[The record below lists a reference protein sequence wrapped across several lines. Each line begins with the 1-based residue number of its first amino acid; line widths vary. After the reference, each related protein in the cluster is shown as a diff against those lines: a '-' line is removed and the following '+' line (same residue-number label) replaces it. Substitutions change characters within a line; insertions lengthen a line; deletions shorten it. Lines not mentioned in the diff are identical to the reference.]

1 MRATALGTLAATLL
15 ALCLTASPAFGQS
28 EAANGVIEGTVVDPS
43 GAVLP
48 GVTVTLVNTDTG
60 AERVVVTN
68 ERGFFRAP
76 LLPLGTY
83 RLVAELAGFRR
94 YEQTGLALAA
104 GQTVVLHVTLQVG
117 ELTEVVSVSAAD
129 APLVDA
135 GKIDAGRNLN
145 EREIK
150 NLPLVSRNPYNFAL
164 LQPAVSGFE
173 NPEFGVPRFSAN
185 GTLLRVNY
193 QIDGNTNTQ
202 KDRAGLRLLPIS
214 EVMVREVKV
223 VTSGYAPEFGQTTGL
238 VYNAVTPSGTNVLRG
253 AGSYRFRRKPFSAFP
268 FFFPLPRTPENRPDT
283 KVDTVTAEVGGPV
296 VRDRLHYFVGFENT
310 SRDLSAQ
317 RVITINREAAA
328 RIGLPPQPG
337 VIPAEQAARFYIGKL
352 DHQAGPAH
360 RLTARYIRFTNDSP
374 HNIGGGLNST
384 ERSTD
389 FLDAMNSAAVQ
400 LVSTFGHARLNE
412 LRIQFANRHQSRTTN
427 ELSGTGPAVTI
438 SGVANFGGPYA
449 SGADA
454 GFDFRQDIWQ
464 IVDNF
469 TWIRGTHSLKAGI
482 DIQVV
487 GDARTATLV
496 RSYTF
501 PSIEAYLAAVSGANR
516 RSYTRF
522 EQTLGDPSFEMSTRL
537 YSAFVQDDWRLTPDF
552 KLLYG
557 VRYDLYDWPAGV
569 PDAPFEFSRDFRSDI
584 NNWGPRV
591 GLAWALGRDR
601 RTVIRAST
609 GLMYDQP
616 LLAAFENAIQQTGAP
631 ARFNVVV
638 APTTQGAPDFP
649 ATLDAVPPGFRL
661 PAQSIFTVD
670 REFEVASTFQ
680 NNVQVERALGRD
692 YAVTVGFVYVR
703 GRHLPVIT
711 DINLV
716 GPVGR
721 LGDGRPIFSP
731 VIGPATRMDPRFD
744 HINVVQSIGRSR
756 YRALTLQ
763 VSKRYSHGVQFD
775 FSYAYGK
782 GEDNA
787 PLTTALSVQGDDGRS
802 DPTDLDRDWG
812 PNLMDVRHNFA
823 GSLVA
828 APRLA
833 GGPRLLRALVDDNQ
847 VGLLLQ
853 FNSGL
858 PFNVRA
864 ADDLNRDGV
873 LADRPNGI
881 GRNAVYLPAR
891 WNVDLRYSRFVPVRG
906 AVRLEILGELK
917 NLFNTVQ
924 TASVNRIVRTSPLGD
939 ALVPVSRRG
948 KDYPPTG
955 GYEQRQFQLGF
966 KVHF

>member
-1 MRATALGTLAATLL
+1 MRHLAAALL
-15 ALCLTASPAFGQS
+15 AIGLAASPAFAQS
-28 EAANGVIEGTVVDPS
+28 EAANGVIEGTVADAS
-43 GAVLP
+43 GAFLP
-48 GVTVTLVNTDTG
+48 GVTVTLTNLDTG
-60 AERVVVTN
+60 AERVLTTN

-83 RLVAELAGFRR
+83 RLAAELAGFRR
-94 YEQTGLALAA
+94 FEQTGLALAA
-104 GQTVVLHVTLQVG
+104 GQTLVVNVVLQIGAV
-117 ELTEVVSVSAAD
+117 TEVVSVSAAD

-145 EREIK
+145 EREVK

-238 VYNAVTPSGTNVLRG
+238 VYNAITPSGTNVLRG
-253 AGSYRFRRKPFSAFP
+253 AGSYRFRRKAFSAFP
-268 FFFPLPRTPENRPDT
+268 FFFTLPRTPANRPDT
-283 KVDTVTAEVGGPV
+283 KVDTVTAELGGPV
-296 VRDRLHYFVGFENT
+296 VRDRLHYFAGFENT

-317 RVITINREAAA
+317 RVITIDRDLAA
-328 RIGLPPQPG
+328 RIGLRPQPG

-352 DHQAGPAH
+352 DYQTGPAH
-360 RLTARYIRFTNDSP
+360 RLTGRYIRFTNDSP
-374 HNIGGGLNST
+374 HNIAGGLNST

-400 LVSTFGHARLNE
+400 LVSTIGGTRLNE
-412 LRIQFANRHQSRTTN
+412 LRVQFANRHQSRTTN

-449 SGADA
+449 GSADA

-464 IVDNF
+464 IIDNF
-469 TWIRGTHSLKAGI
+469 TWIRGTHGYKIGFDFQLVRDG
-482 DIQVV
+482 
-487 GDARTATLV
+487 RTATLV

-501 PSIEAYLAAVSGANR
+501 PSVDAYLAALSGANP

-537 YSAFVQDDWRLTPDF
+537 YSFFVQDDWRVTPDL

-569 PDAPFEFSRDFRSDI
+569 ADAPHELSRAFRTDAD
-584 NNWGPRV
+584 NWGPRL

-601 RTVIRAST
+601 RTVLRAST

-638 APTTQGAPDFP
+638 GPTTQGAPAFP
-649 ATLDAVPPGFRL
+649 NTLESVPPGFRL
-661 PAQSIFTVD
+661 PTQSIFTVD
-670 REFEVASTFQ
+670 RAFEVASTFQ
-680 NNVQVERALGRD
+680 NNVQIERALGRD
-692 YAVTVGFVYVR
+692 YAVTVGVVYVR
-703 GRHLPVIT
+703 GWDLPVIT
-711 DINLV
+711 DINLT
-716 GPVGR
+716 GAVGR

-731 VIGPATRMDPRFD
+731 VVSPATRVDPRFD
-744 HINVVQSIGRSR
+744 HVNVVQSIGRSR
-756 YRALTLQ
+756 YRALTVQ
-763 VSKRYSHGVQFD
+763 VARRYSHGLQFD
-775 FSYAYGK
+775 LSYAYGK

-823 GSLVA
+823 GSIVA
-828 APRLA
+828 SPRIA
-833 GGPRLLRALVDDNQ
+833 NGPPVVRALVNGNQ
-847 VGLLLQ
+847 VGVLLQ

-873 LADRPNGI
+873 LADRPNGV
-881 GRNAVYLPAR
+881 GRNSVYLPAR

-906 AVRLEILGELK
+906 TVRLEILGELK

-924 TASVNRIVRTSPLGD
+924 TASVNRVVRTSALGEPL
-939 ALVPVSRRG
+939 APVSRRG
-948 KDYPPTG
+948 EDYPPTG

-966 KVHF
+966 KLHF